1 MKLVTFEKD
10 GRTAVGL
17 LNADATA
24 VHPVPGCADMQA
36 LIGLWPALDTAA
48 VLRGAALPLRDVRLL
63 APIPSPAQDVIC
75 LGINYFDHARE
86 SESVAGKGV
95 KAPDTFPIY
104 FSKRVD
110 EAVAPDGDILSH
122 SDIVADLDYEAELA
136 VIIGRTAYN
145 VSEADAPDYIFGC
158 TILNDVSARTIQ
170 NQHKQWYRGKSLDG
184 FTPMGPWIV
193 TPEEFDVREPHC
205 IRSRVNG
212 ELRQDS
218 TTDLMIFHAAY
229 VIAELSRGMTLRPG
243 TIISMGTPAGVGM
256 GFDPPKWL
264 QPGDVVACSIEGI
277 GTLTNTVR

>member
-36 LIGLWPALDTAA
+36 LIGLWPVLDTAA

-110 EAVAPDGDILSH
+110 EAVAPGGDILSH

-158 TILNDVSARTIQ
+158 TILNDVSARTFQ

-193 TPEEFDVREPHC
+193 TPEEFDVREPHGIQC
-205 IRSRVNG
+205 RVNG

>member
-10 GRTAVGL
+10 GRSAVGL
-17 LNADATA
+17 LNAAGTA
-24 VHPVPGCADMQA
+24 VHPVPGCADMQT
-36 LIGLWPALDTAA
+36 LIGIWPALDTAA
-48 VLRGAALPLRDVRLL
+48 VLRGEGLPLERVRLL
-63 APIPSPAQDVIC
+63 APIPRPEQDVIC
-75 LGINYFDHARE
+75 L
-86 SESVAGKGV
+86 GV

-104 FSKRVD
+104 FSKRVN
-110 EAVAPDGDILSH
+110 EAVAPGGDILSH
-122 SDIVADLDYEAELA
+122 SDLVADLDYEAELA
-136 VIIGRTAYN
+136 VVIGRPAYN
-145 VSEADAPDYIFGC
+145 VSEADALDYVFGY

-193 TPEEFDVREPHC
+193 TPDEFDVRRPQK
-205 IRSRVNG
+205 IQSRING

-218 TTDLMIFHAAY
+218 TTDLMIFHVPY
-229 VIAELSRGMTLRPG
+229 VIAELSQGMTLRPG

-264 QPGDVVACSIEGI
+264 HPGDVVACSIEGI

>member
-10 GRTAVGL
+10 GRSAVGL
-17 LNADATA
+17 LNAAGTA

-36 LIGLWPALDTAA
+36 LIGIWPVLDTAA
-48 VLRGAALPLRDVRLL
+48 VLRGEALPLERVRLL
-63 APIPSPAQDVIC
+63 APIPRPVQDVIC
-75 LGINYFDHARE
+75 LGINYFDHAKE
-86 SESVAGKGV
+86 SEAVAGKGV

-110 EAVAPDGDILSH
+110 EA
-122 SDIVADLDYEAELA
+122 ELA
-136 VIIGRTAYN
+136 VIIGRPAYN
-145 VSEADAPDYIFGC
+145 VSEADALDYVFGY

-193 TPEEFDVREPHC
+193 TPDEFDVRKSWK
-205 IRSRVNG
+205 IQSRING

-218 TTDLMIFHAAY
+218 TTDLMIFHVPY
-229 VIAELSRGMTLRPG
+229 VIAELSRGMTLQPG

-264 QPGDVVACSIEGI
+264 HPGDVVACSIDGI